1 MGVPIEYNQTRA
13 YNINIRSMKLHDQ
26 DIFLWRQN
34 WVMVLVNIYYL
45 FTYLSVFVDDGSR
58 WNLGITALISWL
70 RIAPLRWVVILF
82 FLFLS
87 KTELTSFF
95 FLRLP
100 LVCMELE
107 NKALI
112 LLPHTWTFV
121 KVKCAELKS
130 PLWVCSITISVM

>member
-58 WNLGITALISWL
+58 WNLGITALISWS

-82 FLFLS
+82 
-87 KTELTSFF
+87 FF

>member
-26 DIFLWRQN
+26 DIFLFRQN

-58 WNLGITALISWL
+58 WNLGITALISWS

-82 FLFLS
+82 F
-87 KTELTSFF
+87 SFF
-95 FLRLP
+95 KQDGANIFLFFKIALGVHGTGKQSSHSP
-100 LVCMELE
+100 PTHLDFCESQVCWAE
-107 NKALI
+107 I
-112 LLPHTWTFV
+112 SFV
-121 KVKCAELKS
+121 
-130 PLWVCSITISVM
+130 SVFYHH